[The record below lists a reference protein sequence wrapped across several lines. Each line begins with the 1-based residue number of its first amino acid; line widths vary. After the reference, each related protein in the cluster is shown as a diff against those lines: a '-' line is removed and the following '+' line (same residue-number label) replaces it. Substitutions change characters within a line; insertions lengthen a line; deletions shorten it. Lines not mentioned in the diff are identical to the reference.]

1 YSKAWSYSNSNYESV
16 SGTLGFDIAKA
27 SASVVVSGYTG
38 GEFDTLSHTQ
48 IVTLTGVGSDGVLFT
63 DSLTGTNAGSYSK
76 NWSYSNAN
84 YTPAPITGTL
94 SFVITARDAN
104 VAYIGSTYW
113 MTSGSSNTAAQVTL
127 SASVQDPTG
136 AGLQGALVSFYDLST
151 GTPRLLAANVRVSPV
166 AGNTSTGTA
175 STVVTLSSGQYG
187 AENYRI
193 QTIVTGNYTNAAQP
207 DADKVVTISVVQAA
221 GVNSLTGAGQLAKLS
236 SAVGTYAPSD
246 TATFSVG
253 LKYNKN
259 LSNPQGSIKLYLPQA
274 DGSTIYIK
282 SNSVTSMAAANLSVG
297 KVTTVYSKA
306 SITRILANGSTQSL
320 EGNVTLRFDVVGS
333 GATARVG
340 FTILSGS
347 TLRYSNNWVYDTT
360 AKAWKTDFQ
369 GLVLGSG
376 GFSIG

>member
-1 YSKAWSYSNSNYESV
+1 GSYSKAWSYSNSNYEDVSGTLGFDIAKATLTVTVSGYTGGTYDSSSHTQSVSVVGVGSDGELFTDSLTGTNAGSYSQPWSYSNPNYEDASGTLGFDIAKATLTVTVSGYTGGTYDTNSHTQSVSVVGVGSDGELFTDSLTGTNAGSYSKAWSYSNSNYESV

-76 NWSYSNAN
+76 NWSYSNSN

-221 GVNSLTGAGQLAKLS
+221 GV
-236 SAVGTYAPSD
+236 
-246 TATFSVG
+246 
-253 LKYNKN
+253 
-259 LSNPQGSIKLYLPQA
+259 
-274 DGSTIYIK
+274 
-282 SNSVTSMAAANLSVG
+282 
-297 KVTTVYSKA
+297 
-306 SITRILANGSTQSL
+306 
-320 EGNVTLRFDVVGS
+320 
-333 GATARVG
+333 
-340 FTILSGS
+340 
-347 TLRYSNNWVYDTT
+347 
-360 AKAWKTDFQ
+360 
-369 GLVLGSG
+369 
-376 GFSIG
+376 